1 MSKYRGQVASPF
13 TQSVAGEKFS
23 AFAVAACP
31 FTVDGAASDGKITLS
46 GAAKQIEILT
56 TTNFIFIPDATIY
69 AEISDVPLAGQS
81 VTVTAATNANG
92 LPLFAN
98 GYYNFE
104 LFKGQKV
111 SVFGTGNLYL
121 IPCKQ

>member
-1 MSKYRGQVASPF
+1 MSKYRGQVATPF
-13 TQSVAGEKFS
+13 TQSITGAKFS
-23 AFAVAACP
+23 AFAAAARP

-56 TTNFIFIPDATIY
+56 TTNFILVPDATIY
-69 AEISDVPLAGQS
+69 AEISEVPLAGES

-98 GYYNFE
+98 NHYNYE
-104 LFKGQKV
+104 LFKGQKI

>member
-13 TQSVAGEKFS
+13 TQSVAGGKFS
-23 AFAVAACP
+23 TLAAANRP
-31 FTVDGAASDGKITLS
+31 FTVDGAASDGKITLT
-46 GAAKQIEILT
+46 GAAKQIEILNS
-56 TTNFIFIPDATIY
+56 TNFIFIPDATLY
-69 AEISDVPLAGQS
+69 LEISDIPLRDETA
-81 VTVTAATNANG
+81 TVTAATSTNG
-92 LPLFAN
+92 LPVFAN
-98 GYYNFE
+98 SHYNYE